1 MTKINKYILLLL
13 CGVTLLFISCKE
25 NEDFLKGDFGYL
37 NVKFSSNDDIIVST
51 TKTSEPIFGVNIL
64 NSSGVIVRSTSDH
77 REFENNPIKL
87 ERGIYYIN
95 ASNGDDVECGFDKPF
110 YTGVDTVEIKN
121 QGVANSEVVCTL
133 SNVKVSVELDETVN
147 THFKE

>member
-87 ERGIYYIN
+87 ERGI
-95 ASNGDDVECGFDKPF
+95 
-110 YTGVDTVEIKN
+110 
-121 QGVANSEVVCTL
+121 
-133 SNVKVSVELDETVN
+133 
-147 THFKE
+147 